1 MGNNLAVGWIRLQL
15 MGCLLSTVERWLS
28 ASPVPGNCVPFFGYF
43 LFLLWRVLL
52 FFCVCVFSFLTSGCS
67 PSFGDGLSQTVL
79 LILLYLAFLCTYFTT
94 AHLSTKCIMSLFLI
108 CIFFISIFVTFF
120 FLMSNLKVVSL
131 NVKGINH
138 VIKRQNILAFLKKEK
153 CQVAFLQET
162 HLTDLEH
169 IKLRRSWVGQVFYS
183 SYNSKSRG
191 VAILLHRSLPFT
203 LDKTMTD
210 KEGRYVLVSGYLYG
224 ELDIFGCM
232 EMHNFCQTWPHFLPH
247 IYFLEVT
254 LIV

>member
-1 MGNNLAVGWIRLQL
+1 
-15 MGCLLSTVERWLS
+15 
-28 ASPVPGNCVPFFGYF
+28 
-43 LFLLWRVLL
+43 
-52 FFCVCVFSFLTSGCS
+52 
-67 PSFGDGLSQTVL
+67 
-79 LILLYLAFLCTYFTT
+79 
-94 AHLSTKCIMSLFLI
+94 MSD
-108 CIFFISIFVTFF
+108 
-120 FLMSNLKVVSL
+120 LKVVSL
-131 NVKGINH
+131 SVKGINH
-138 VIKRQNILAFLKKEK
+138 VIKRQKILGFLKKEK

-224 ELDIFGCM
+224 ELVIFGCM
-232 EMHNFCQTWPHFLPH
+232 SQMHMMPLLSHNFCQTWPHFLPH
-247 IYFLEVT
+247 IYFLEET